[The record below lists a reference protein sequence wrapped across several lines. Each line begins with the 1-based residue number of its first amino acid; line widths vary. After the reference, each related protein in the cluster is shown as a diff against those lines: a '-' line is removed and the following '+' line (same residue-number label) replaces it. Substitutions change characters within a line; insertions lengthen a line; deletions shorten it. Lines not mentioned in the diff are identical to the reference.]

1 VGVWQYATPSS
12 ARQRPAHGKE
22 KSVMADSAASAK
34 RNDSMADK
42 RTRLIALVA
51 ERSLLRG
58 TDIKLASGASST
70 FYFDMKRTTFD
81 PEGAA
86 LIADLMFAALDG
98 TDADYVGGL
107 EMGAVP
113 LVACLSQRSFPE
125 RPVRGFFVRKK
136 PKDHGTRRLIEGLM
150 EGESLSGKNVILVE
164 DVTTTGG
171 SVMQAV
177 EAVEADGGKVTTI
190 VTVVDRLEG
199 ASANLEKHGI
209 ALKPILTVDD
219 FRVK

>member
-1 VGVWQYATPSS
+1 MAESATRANATLGSGAP
-12 ARQRPAHGKE
+12 
-22 KSVMADSAASAK
+22 
-34 RNDSMADK
+34 DK
-42 RTRLIALVA
+42 RARLIALVA

-86 LIADLMFAALDG
+86 LIADLMFAALKDVP
-98 TDADYVGGL
+98 ADYVGGL

-113 LVACLSQRSFPE
+113 LVACLSQRSFPD

-150 EGESLSGKNVILVE
+150 EGESLSGANVVLVE

-171 SVMQAV
+171 SVVQAV
-177 EAVEADGGKVTTI
+177 EAVEADGGTVTTI

-199 ASANLEKHGI
+199 ARASLEKRGI